1 MKWKNR
7 EGAVF
12 SEFGEPEKA
21 PTGKK
26 VYITAMGYNSRLIW
40 TTIYKTK
47 QHGKDRKTSVR

>member
-26 VYITAMGYNSRLIW
+26 VYITAMGYNSRQVW

-47 QHGKDRKTSVR
+47 IYGKDRKTSIH